1 MMPAEEYKVHLIALV
16 CFFCFFFQTA
26 ELLYAWKRTA
36 TGRGGVVRRSK
47 VMCTPGSLLAQLLHE
62 RWHVGKTWGQLPSL
76 HSAEPRQKPLPSS
89 PNGLR
94 LSGVFLLLLSPLE
107 SASQS
112 GYINPGSRTWGLV
125 RDTARLEE
133 TQRRFLGWWKK
144 NRSSTIAKKRKKKCQ
159 RTPSYAKST
168 SPLWC
173 HNSHQNLCSVSRSF
187 VFV

>member
-1 MMPAEEYKVHLIALV
+1 MMPAGEYKVHLIALV
-16 CFFCFFFQTA
+16 CFFFCFFSNSRIA
-26 ELLYAWKRTA
+26 VRAWKRAA
-36 TGRGGVVRRSK
+36 TGQGGVVRRSK
-47 VMCTPGSLLAQLLHE
+47 VMYTPGSLLARLLHE
-62 RWHVGKTWGQLPSL
+62 RWHVGKTRGQLPSL
-76 HSAEPRQKPLPSS
+76 HSAEPRQKPMPSS

-133 TQRRFLGWWKK
+133 TQRMFLGW
-144 NRSSTIAKKRKKKCQ
+144 RKKQKFNNRQKKKSQ
-159 RTPSYAKST
+159 RTPSSDKST

-173 HNSHQNLCSVSRSF
+173 HNSHQNLCSVSRSI